1 MANKNKILGMCKIKY
16 ISGIS
21 IKHQKGHRY
30 KTNKKPNQ
38 AQNYKKDYN
47 KWIMEITSV

>member
-1 MANKNKILGMCKIKY
+1 MANTHNRNFYNTSKKYGIHYRCKLK
-16 ISGIS
+16 SS
-21 IKHQKGHRY
+21 H